1 MHKSRIPVQSAS
13 GLLLLDWSMCATL
26 EHANERFSQ
35 GLDNCVQLH
44 HQLPA
49 SVLVVSNTLVKEQQ
63 PGACVSDNTHA
74 ALAKESLSTAH
85 GNCSNTISVR
95 LMWHPAAAAD
105 LVPAKVKMHIFY
117 GMPKKTK
124 LKTIFAPLCG
134 KSPEQVMAPAV
145 ADAHKLGYDKLYRLL
160 LDYVSSAMPRPSP
173 SCASPGCLL
182 SGSHVRS
189 LLPIWFCIQT
199 A

>member
-1 MHKSRIPVQSAS
+1 
-13 GLLLLDWSMCATL
+13 
-26 EHANERFSQ
+26 
-35 GLDNCVQLH
+35 
-44 HQLPA
+44 
-49 SVLVVSNTLVKEQQ
+49 
-63 PGACVSDNTHA
+63 
-74 ALAKESLSTAH
+74 
-85 GNCSNTISVR
+85 
-95 LMWHPAAAAD
+95 MWRPAAAAD

-173 SCASPGCLL
+173 HARVQAVYHKADMLGHYCPSACACKQHTYTTQAAHTYNIDSTCYVTDSCNATPPACLSCTPDL
-182 SGSHVRS
+182 HKMCG
-189 LLPIWFCIQT
+189 WWCCC
-199 A
+199 